1 MIGLR
6 YLTLTKECDFVKN
19 RKLLPLIVILLILV
33 LELLPFGAVVID
45 APPDGGMRACSCFS
59 LAPFRQGNVFP
70 LVTAILTCIMFGI
83 ALAYFVK
90 PMPNLVLIWKAM
102 LLTSILTSIAP
113 IRYLSYSVGS
123 VVISALLILEYILIR
138 SYSEK

>member
-1 MIGLR
+1 M
-6 YLTLTKECDFVKN
+6 
-19 RKLLPLIVILLILV
+19 
-33 LELLPFGAVVID
+33 
-45 APPDGGMRACSCFS
+45 
-59 LAPFRQGNVFP
+59 
-70 LVTAILTCIMFGI
+70 VTAIFTCIMFGI